1 MYCEYISVKC
11 NMYNIR
17 IFQSDRFLRGT
28 EGFCKQLDG
37 QFRRHYQNIAAAVA
51 VSFLTD
57 CLEGARETL
66 AGAFIVFCHT
76 GLVCGCICGETGM
89 GSGLFPCQSIR
100 NRTQFSVKIA
110 AAHPTQIHVLIDHE
124 IGIYRA
130 VFHDDPCGMDI
141 LELIAGIHGRK
152 LQIPQGLSKVRSL
165 CLTVLC
171 QCSIQL
177 PIQTHSGICRG
188 FGMNG

>member
-110 AAHPTQIHVLIDHE
+110 AAHPTQIHVLI
-124 IGIYRA
+124 RA
-130 VFHDDPCGMDI
+130 VWI
-141 LELIAGIHGRK
+141 
-152 LQIPQGLSKVRSL
+152 SL
-165 CLTVLC
+165 
-171 QCSIQL
+171 
-177 PIQTHSGICRG
+177 
-188 FGMNG
+188 N